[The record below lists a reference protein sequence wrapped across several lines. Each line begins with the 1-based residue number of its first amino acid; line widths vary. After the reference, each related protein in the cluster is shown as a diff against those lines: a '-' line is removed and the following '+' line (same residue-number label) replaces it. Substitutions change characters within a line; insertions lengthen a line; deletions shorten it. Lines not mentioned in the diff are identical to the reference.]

1 MFIPPALGN
10 SCPASPRGEALFRCA
25 RPSGVPKLNAL
36 PKVPWLL
43 SLEENTGLLTSVLL
57 LQYHT
62 ETKYTVK
69 ISCYYGNP
77 WEKQRYLFPCEG

>member
-1 MFIPPALGN
+1 MLYQKQNIYKYLWLL
-10 SCPASPRGEALFRCA
+10 EKKVVLE
-25 RPSGVPKLNAL
+25 KLNAL

>member
-1 MFIPPALGN
+1 MLYQNQNIYKYLQLL
-10 SCPASPRGEALFRCA
+10 EKKVVLE
-25 RPSGVPKLNAL
+25 KLNAL
-36 PKVPWLL
+36 PNVPWLL

-77 WEKQRYLFPCEG
+77 WEKHRYLFPCEG

>member
-1 MFIPPALGN
+1 MLYQNQNIYKYLQLL
-10 SCPASPRGEALFRCA
+10 EKKVVLE
-25 RPSGVPKLNAL
+25 KLNAL
-36 PKVPWLL
+36 PNVPWLL

-69 ISCYYGNP
+69 ISC
-77 WEKQRYLFPCEG
+77 